1 MVVQRLTDWV
11 EHAAGE
17 NEVKLDVKHNRADNL
32 DILGET
38 LQQFR

>member
-17 NEVKLDVKHNRADNL
+17 DEVKLDVEYNGTDVL
-32 DILGET
+32 EILEET
-38 LQQFR
+38 